1 MRLIAVLVLA
11 AACGCTVPSLND
23 TNNAPHSCSEQPKC
37 CGCAGMQHCGK
48 NADGT
53 TCCKPD
59 DCKCNMIT
67 SR

>member
-1 MRLIAVLVLA
+1 MRRVVAIVLTAVL
-11 AACGCTVPSLND
+11 CGCTVPTSTTPD
-23 TNNAPHSCSEQPKC
+23 HSTLEMKKC
-37 CGCAGMQHCGK
+37 CGCSGMEHCGK

-59 DCKCNMIT
+59 DCKCREMT